1 MKSIKILVPA
11 GAALLGFFLASCQ
24 APQPVYV
31 PVYVP
36 TEKKV
41 APKKVTY
48 KPRPAPKP
56 VETAEGFRAVEKPT
70 TYSN

>member
-1 MKSIKILVPA
+1 MKIASLLSL
-11 GAALLGFFLASCQ
+11 GFAALFLASCE
-24 APQPVYV
+24 PVYV

-41 APKKVTY
+41 EKKVY
-48 KPRPAPKP
+48 VPVKPAKPK
-56 VETAEGFRAVEKPT
+56 ESAESFRAVEKPT

>member
-1 MKSIKILVPA
+1 MKIATVITLGIA
-11 GAALLGFFLASCQ
+11 GLFLASC
-24 APQPVYV
+24 APTPVYV

-41 APKKVTY
+41 AKKVY
-48 KPRPAPKP
+48 VPVKPTKP
-56 VETAEGFRAVEKPT
+56 VESADSFRAVEKPT